1 MDKLDMIL
9 QKLDSFDVRFERLET
24 RMDKSDIR
32 FERLEARMDGTD
44 ARFERLE
51 QKMQEMKDSLEGK
64 IQKLQETT
72 DGLEGKVEKL
82 QETTGSL
89 EGKVQKLDSKLDS
102 INLRI
107 ENEVLRAVHIIAE
120 GHIDLKRHLDEAQ
133 ADRRERES
141 ILLRILNLEY
151 EVKEI
156 KKDRCA
162 LPDINAKDKRCKR
175 QKAKDKR

>member
-1 MDKLDMIL
+1 MDKLDMVL

-72 DGLEGKVEKL
+72 GD
-82 QETTGSL
+82 L

-156 KKDRCA
+156 KK
-162 LPDINAKDKRCKR
+162 R
-175 QKAKDKR
+175 QVCTA